1 MSSPSKKISIVVIS
15 YAVPPEAVQLREG
28 FSISFQCSKSFRG
41 CASELG
47 VNSGSW
53 GFVANCFNV
62 RRDAG
67 TLKAFSNLGSDRQVG
82 FSFLEAV
89 SKFCNPFPAMAVS

>member
-1 MSSPSKKISIVVIS
+1 MPHSFLVYMSSPSKKISIVVIS

-53 GFVANCFNV
+53 GLLQIASMF
-62 RRDAG
+62 G
-67 TLKAFSNLGSDRQVG
+67 E
-82 FSFLEAV
+82 FLVPRIWEV
-89 SKFCNPFPAMAVS
+89 TVELNSHS